1 MWHVRTSWFGTA
13 PVQLNPS
20 LPPSLFLETTPTM
33 SKTILSLVAAALFCV
48 AGSAK
53 AEGISENTLA
63 DMGLSGM
70 SVMSDADAM
79 SVRGHGF
86 SGHGK
91 MGKGCKSC
99 GPRGTKS
106 PYSRAFGSSFA
117 NIETKDGDAHTENG
131 YFSEGPYGA
140 SGENYSEAGS
150 SVTTIE
156 TVDIDGV
163 VKTITNTCNTLVFA
177 GGHSSAMSF

>member
-1 MWHVRTSWFGTA
+1 
-13 PVQLNPS
+13 
-20 LPPSLFLETTPTM
+20 M

-79 SVRGHGF
+79 SVRGFGY
-86 SGHGK
+86 SGGHT
-91 MGKGCKSC
+91 GKGCKNC
-99 GPRGTKS
+99 GPRGKKS

-140 SGENYSEAGS
+140 SGDNYSEAGS
-150 SVTTIE
+150 TVTTVE

-163 VKTITNTCNTLVFA
+163 VKTITNTCSTLVFA
-177 GGHSSAMSF
+177 GGSSSAMSF